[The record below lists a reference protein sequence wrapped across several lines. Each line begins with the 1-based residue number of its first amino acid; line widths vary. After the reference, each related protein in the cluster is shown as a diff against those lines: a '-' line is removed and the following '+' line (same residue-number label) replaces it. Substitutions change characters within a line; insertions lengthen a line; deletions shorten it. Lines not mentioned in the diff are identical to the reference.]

1 MKIGRSKLPPFPE
14 TNPEL
19 LREWHQEKN
28 SGIDPKSLSA
38 ASTKKV
44 WWRCLKNPS
53 HEWPAIVGNRA
64 RKGRGCPYCAG
75 KRTIPEESVAALRPE
90 LMKEWHPTKNKNI
103 DPHSLSLGSMKRVS
117 WLCGAGH
124 EWNTLL
130 FVRTK
135 KDKGC
140 PYCRG
145 FLPSEKNSLATAHP
159 SIAAEWHP
167 SKNLP
172 LTPATVTRASGKKV
186 WWQCATNPDHEW
198 QAQVKNRTV
207 VGSGCPRCAEESSV
221 RRFREILFEMT
232 QANADFL
239 KTFAK
244 SIALLRRLAKRQ
256 VPRQLNLQQPFYRML
271 YSSAITSMESYLSD
285 AFFQRI
291 INNEELIDRL
301 LMTAPEFKE
310 KKYAIADLV
319 DWKAQSRK
327 KISDYLLDMVWHN
340 LPKVEA
346 LYKNVL
352 DVSFPNDTSSIHRAV
367 AVRHDLVH
375 RNGRTKTGT
384 FHKFS
389 HSDIESLFFT
399 IEQFIKHIDDQIR
412 KYSNDQKIIHQRK
425 NRA

>member
-1 MKIGRSKLPPFPE
+1 MRGAISKLPPFSVA
-14 TNPEL
+14 NPEL
-19 LREWHQEKN
+19 LIEWHPEKN
-28 SGIDPKSLSA
+28 AGIDPKSLSA
-38 ASTKKV
+38 GSDKRV
-44 WWRCLKNPS
+44 WWKCSRKPLHQWQAP
-53 HEWPAIVGNRA
+53 IRNRA
-64 RKGRGCPYCAG
+64 RQHKGCPYCAG
-75 KRTIPEESVAALRPE
+75 QRTGPEESVAALRPE
-90 LMKEWHPTKNKNI
+90 LMKEWHPTKNKDI
-103 DPHSLSLGSMKRVS
+103 DPHILSLGSEKRV
-117 WLCGAGH
+117 WWRCDAGH

-145 FLPSEKNSLATAHP
+145 FLASEKNSLATAYP
-159 SIAAEWHP
+159 SIAVEWHP

-172 LTPATVTRASGKKV
+172 LTPATVTRASGRKV
-186 WWQCATNPDHEW
+186 WWKCSTNTDHEW
-198 QAQVKNRTV
+198 QAQVKNRTI

-221 RRFREILFEMT
+221 RRLREILFELT
-232 QANADFL
+232 RSNADFL

-244 SIALLRRLAKRQ
+244 SIAVLRRLAKRQ
-256 VPRQLNLQQPFYRML
+256 VPSQLNLQQPFYRML

-285 AFFQRI
+285 AFFQKI

-301 LMTAPEFKE
+301 LITAPEFKE

-319 DWKAQSRK
+319 EWKAQTRK
-327 KISDYLLDMVWHN
+327 KVSEYLLDMVWHN

-352 DVSFPNDTSSIHRAV
+352 DVSFQKDIGSIHKAI
-367 AVRHDLVH
+367 AIRHDLVH

-389 HSDIESLFFT
+389 YSDIESLFAT
-399 IEQFIKHIDDQIR
+399 LEQFVQHIDDQIR
-412 KYSNDQKIIHQRK
+412 KYSNTHRIIQQGK

>member
-1 MKIGRSKLPPFPE
+1 
-14 TNPEL
+14 
-19 LREWHQEKN
+19 
-28 SGIDPKSLSA
+28 
-38 ASTKKV
+38 
-44 WWRCLKNPS
+44 
-53 HEWPAIVGNRA
+53 
-64 RKGRGCPYCAG
+64 
-75 KRTIPEESVAALRPE
+75 
-90 LMKEWHPTKNKNI
+90 MKEWHPTKNKDI
-103 DPHSLSLGSMKRVS
+103 DPHSLSLGSEKRV
-117 WLCGAGH
+117 WWRCDAGH

-145 FLPSEKNSLATAHP
+145 FLASEKNSLATAYP
-159 SIAAEWHP
+159 SIAVEWHP

-172 LTPATVTRASGKKV
+172 LTPATVTRASGRKV
-186 WWQCATNPDHEW
+186 WWKCSTNPDHEW
-198 QAQVKNRTV
+198 QAQVKNRTI

-221 RRFREILFEMT
+221 RRLREILFELT
-232 QANADFL
+232 RSNADFL

-244 SIALLRRLAKRQ
+244 SIAVLRRLAKRQ
-256 VPRQLNLQQPFYRML
+256 VPSQLNLQQPFYRML

-285 AFFQRI
+285 AFFQKI

-301 LMTAPEFKE
+301 LITAPEFKE

-319 DWKAQSRK
+319 EWKAQTRK
-327 KISDYLLDMVWHN
+327 KVSEYLLDMVWHN

-352 DVSFPNDTSSIHRAV
+352 DVSFQKDIGSIHKAI
-367 AVRHDLVH
+367 AIRHDLVH

-389 HSDIESLFFT
+389 YSDIESLFAT
-399 IEQFIKHIDDQIR
+399 LEQFVQHIDDQIR
-412 KYSNDQKIIHQRK
+412 KYSNTHRIIQQGK